1 MPDAES
7 NLNCN
12 LCGGDVFGPFN
23 GRPGVRCVGC
33 GSLERTRLLWMYL
46 EMLEL
51 PARASIL
58 HIAPEPVI
66 GRKLIERLPQCAY
79 TRADIDT
86 QRYASGGPCTY
97 IDLCDL
103 DGWPSASYDL
113 ILHVHVLEHTPCNIA
128 YTLYHLHRMLKPS
141 GRHVLG
147 VPFLSGQYDESFQPL
162 SDQEKKTRFAQW
174 DHVRRFGRRD
184 IGRHIGAL
192 LRLPE
197 KINLTDLFQ
206 ASALRQANIP
216 QKSWDTFD
224 MNTILNLGRYDM
236 KLSEGFW
243 YA

>member
-1 MPDAES
+1 MRDTTVTLE
-7 NLNCN
+7 CN
-12 LCGGDVFGPFN
+12 LCGGAVFRAFN
-23 GRPGVRCVGC
+23 GRTGAQCAGC

-46 EMLEL
+46 EELEL
-51 PARASIL
+51 PSRAKIL

-66 GRKLIERLPQCAY
+66 GRKLQARLPLCEY
-79 TRADIDT
+79 LRADIDT

-103 DGWPSASYDL
+103 GAWPSAAYDL

-128 YTLYHLHRMLKPS
+128 HTLYHLHRMLKPS

-184 IGRHIGAL
+184 IERHIGTL
-192 LRLPE
+192 LQLPD
-197 KINLTDLFQ
+197 KINLADVFQ
-206 ASALRQANIP
+206 GSALQKANIP
-216 QKSWDTFD
+216 RQSWGTFD
-224 MNTILNLGRYDM
+224 INTILNLGRYDM
-236 KLSEGFW
+236 KLAGGF
-243 YA
+243 